1 LLKKILRKKLIIL
14 RKKKFKKVENIFFKL
29 KHLLHE
35 NKLNFKIIGGY
46 YPVNYEIDCL
56 KILSKLESENYKISL
71 PVISNKNQMDF
82 FRWSFDEILRIN
94 KMGIP
99 EPLLKKKVVYPDI
112 ILVPIVGF
120 DSDKFRLGYG
130 GGYYDRYIEK
140 MNNKKM
146 VTTIGLSFS
155 FQKVAKLPIDKFDKK
170 LDFIITEKKIFK

>member
-1 LLKKILRKKLIIL
+1 
-14 RKKKFKKVENIFFKL
+14 
-29 KHLLHE
+29 
-35 NKLNFKIIGGY
+35 
-46 YPVNYEIDCL
+46 
-56 KILSKLESENYKISL
+56 
-71 PVISNKNQMDF
+71 MDF
-82 FRWSFDEILRIN
+82 FRWSFDEILRVN

-99 EPLLKKKVVYPDI
+99 EPLLKKKIVYPDI
-112 ILVPIVGF
+112 ILVPLVGF

-170 LDFIITEKKIFK
+170 LDFIITEKNTFK